1 MKKFIIIPDVTCDL
15 CGEIREKFGV
25 TEYIKGYINID
36 GEELQTTL
44 DWTNIT
50 RDKFYKLLG
59 NKKVTISSA
68 VASPDEY
75 YQVFAPYAK
84 EGYDILSISLS
95 SKISVTYNTAMAAAK
110 RIMADFPDCRVECV
124 DSLRMSG
131 SYGLLV
137 MYAMEMQKN
146 GSSIDEI
153 SAWLNENRHR
163 VHQMGPIDDMTF
175 IARRGK
181 VTPGKAF
188 MGNLVGIKPMGDSNR
203 DGFVT
208 VLAKVKGI
216 STALDATVAYVEEL
230 ATDIENQYI
239 LISHTDREKYAY
251 DVKARLE
258 AKVKCKEIFISDV
271 YGSCGTN
278 IGPGMISVYFMGD
291 PISEDCEKEKET
303 LNRAIA
309 KTK

>member
-95 SKISVTYNTAMAAAK
+95 SKIPTLRRDMIFLAFRFPPKSALHTTPQWQPQSALW
-110 RIMADFPDCRVECV
+110 RI
-124 DSLRMSG
+124 SL
-131 SYGLLV
+131 
-137 MYAMEMQKN
+137 
-146 GSSIDEI
+146 
-153 SAWLNENRHR
+153 
-163 VHQMGPIDDMTF
+163 
-175 IARRGK
+175 IA
-181 VTPGKAF
+181 
-188 MGNLVGIKPMGDSNR
+188 
-203 DGFVT
+203 
-208 VLAKVKGI
+208 
-216 STALDATVAYVEEL
+216 E
-230 ATDIENQYI
+230 
-239 LISHTDREKYAY
+239 
-251 DVKARLE
+251 
-258 AKVKCKEIFISDV
+258 
-271 YGSCGTN
+271 
-278 IGPGMISVYFMGD
+278 
-291 PISEDCEKEKET
+291 
-303 LNRAIA
+303 
-309 KTK
+309 